1 MPSKYFLEEIDIFY
15 RVVEGYANVMQS
27 RCKGLSCERGDLLA
41 WGMVG
46 LLSALREFDP
56 DNAKGASLRTYVS
69 RRVSWSM
76 MDGVNQWRRSSA
88 EPGSGTGFIED
99 ESIPEPAEEPGQER
113 EFLRSRI
120 AEAVETLPGD
130 LRELVNLHFYEGYT
144 ISEIARS
151 RGLSHQ
157 RIADRVQSAIFEL
170 QTELLCKGEHMKC
183 GSDVHAIKS
192 GVSKTTAR
200 PPICPGC
207 GQEIGRGEPCI
218 LVGGLGY
225 TPKKYHTVCLRKVA
239 EALQEFADMRQ
250 REQYGN
256 EGRIL
261 LQTE

>member
-1 MPSKYFLEEIDIFY
+1 MPSKIFNDEIEKYLPI
-15 RVVEGYANVMQS
+15 VKVYANTLQL
-27 RCKGLSCERGDLLA
+27 RCRGLSCERGDLIS

-130 LRELVNLHFYEGYT
+130 LRELVNLHFYEGHT

-170 QTELLCKGEHMKC
+170 QTELLCKEEHMMC
-183 GSDVHAIKS
+183 GKDVHAVRS
-192 GVSKTTAR
+192 EVGTTTAR

-225 TPKKYHTVCLRKVA
+225 TPKKYHAACLRKVA
-239 EALQEFADMRQ
+239 AALQEFT
-250 REQYGN
+250 
-256 EGRIL
+256 
-261 LQTE
+261 TE